1 MTFVRARPR
10 LRGEVRTRL
19 LVVAVAA
26 IVLGILGM
34 HGLAGHDTGS
44 HLDASAQMVHGA
56 AATDQVESGT
66 GDPQG
71 GAPAGM
77 SGMTMTCGVMLAAAA
92 ITVLLLLVR
101 RSPRPTLWAVLA
113 LADEVWR
120 PDPGVRLRNTGPP
133 NAWRFS
139 VIRC

>member
-1 MTFVRARPR
+1 MSSPRARPR

-19 LVVAVAA
+19 LVAAVAA

-44 HLDASAQMVHGA
+44 HLDAPAQVAHGA
-56 AATDQVESGT
+56 AVAGHATT
-66 GDPQG
+66 GLADPDH

-77 SGMTMTCGVMLAAAA
+77 GSMAMTCGVMLAAAA
-92 ITVLLLLVR
+92 ITVLLLLLR
-101 RSPRPTLWAVLA
+101 RSVRPRLWAVLA

-120 PDPGVRLRNTGPP
+120 PVPGVRLRNTGPP

>member
-1 MTFVRARPR
+1 M
-10 LRGEVRTRL
+10 
-19 LVVAVAA
+19 VAVAA

-44 HLDASAQMVHGA
+44 HLAASAQMAHGA
-56 AATDQVESGT
+56 AGT
-66 GDPQG
+66 GHAEAGTADPQG

-77 SGMTMTCGVMLAAAA
+77 SGMAMTCGVMLAAAA

-101 RSPRPTLWAVLA
+101 RSGRPRLWAVLA
-113 LADEVWR
+113 LADGVWR
-120 PDPGVRLRNTGPP
+120 PRPGVRLLSTSPP
-133 NAWRFS
+133 PSWRFS